1 VRRRHRRL
9 GRAVARGRADRCRR
23 DQGHHGLVIKVLIAG
38 AGIGGLTA
46 ALALLKRGI
55 DVDVYE
61 QAAELKE
68 VGAGVQL
75 SANGTRVLHLLGVG
89 EALAALSCEAAGKEV
104 RLWST
109 GQTWKLFDL
118 GAESIARYGF
128 PYLTV
133 YRPDLLAVLA
143 EAVRR
148 EKADAIHLGTK
159 CSAFTQAGRVKL
171 QAGNEQIE
179 GDALVG
185 ADGVHS
191 RIRQGLFG
199 SDKPTFTG
207 NIAWRGIAPMEKLPA
222 RMARLVGS
230 NWIGPGGHVVHYP
243 LRGGTLMNFVGLRER
258 ADWQIESWSTRGTTE
273 EVLADFRDWNEDVQ
287 ILIRSLAAPYKWAMM
302 VREPMPKWSVGR
314 VTLLGDACHSM
325 LPMLAQGAVMA
336 IEDGYILARCLSE
349 VPGVPA
355 ALSRYEEAR
364 RERTGKV
371 VEGSAANAQRFHNPQ
386 LADPAEAEKY
396 VEHEWNPARI
406 AERYEWLFRY
416 DVTQVPV

>member
-1 VRRRHRRL
+1 MR
-9 GRAVARGRADRCRR
+9 
-23 DQGHHGLVIKVLIAG
+23 VLIAG

-75 SANGTRVLHLLGVG
+75 SANGTRVLHLLGVAD
-89 EALAALSCEAAGKEV
+89 ALRALSCEAVGKEV

-109 GQTWKLFDL
+109 GETWKLFDL
-118 GAESIARYGF
+118 GAESIARYGH

-143 EAVRR
+143 DAVRR
-148 EKADAIHLGTK
+148 EKPDAIHLGAKVGGFAQSTD
-159 CSAFTQAGRVKL
+159 RVTLEK
-171 QAGNEQIE
+171 AT
-179 GDALVG
+179 GDALIG

-191 RIRQGLFG
+191 AIRQALFG
-199 SDKPTFTG
+199 ADKATFTG
-207 NIAWRGIAPMEKLPA
+207 NIAWRGIAPMDKLPS
-222 RMARLVGS
+222 RMARLVGT
-230 NWIGPGGHVVHYP
+230 NWIGPGGHIVHYP

-258 ADWQIESWSTRGTTE
+258 SDWQVESWSTKGTTE
-273 EVLADFRDWNEDVQ
+273 EVLADFHGWNEDVQ
-287 ILIRSLAAPYKWAMM
+287 TLIRNLSTPYKWAMM

-336 IEDGYILARCLSE
+336 IEDGYILARCLAE
-349 VPGVPA
+349 VADVPA

-364 RERTGKV
+364 RERTRKV
-371 VEGSAANAQRFHNPQ
+371 VEGSAANAKRFHNPK
-386 LADPAEAEKY
+386 LADPAEAKKY
-396 VEHEWNPARI
+396 VDREWEPGRI

>member
-1 VRRRHRRL
+1 MR
-9 GRAVARGRADRCRR
+9 
-23 DQGHHGLVIKVLIAG
+23 VLIAG

-75 SANGTRVLHLLGVG
+75 SANGTRVLHLLGVA
-89 EALAALSCEAAGKEV
+89 EALRALSCEAVGKEV

-109 GQTWKLFDL
+109 GETWKLFDL
-118 GAESIARYGF
+118 GAESVARYGF
-128 PYLTV
+128 PYFTV
-133 YRPDLLAVLA
+133 YRPDLLTVLS

-148 EKADAIHLGTK
+148 EKRDAIHLGTK
-159 CSAFTQAGRVKL
+159 VTGFTQGSRVKL
-171 QAGNEQIE
+171 RFDGGEAE
-179 GDALVG
+179 GDALIG

-191 RIRQGLFG
+191 RIRQALFG
-199 SDKPTFTG
+199 PDKPAFTG

-222 RMARLVGS
+222 RMARLVGT
-230 NWIGPGGHVVHYP
+230 NWIGPGGHIVHYP
-243 LRGGTLMNFVGLRER
+243 LRGGALMNFVGIRER
-258 ADWQIESWSTRGTTE
+258 SDWQTESWSTRGSTE
-273 EVLADFRDWNEDVQ
+273 EVLADFRGWNEDIQ
-287 ILIRSLAAPYKWAMM
+287 ALIRSLAAPYKWALM
-302 VREPMPKWSVGR
+302 VREPMPRWSAGR

-336 IEDGYILARCLSE
+336 IEDGYILARCLGE
-349 VPGVPA
+349 GGDVPG

-364 RERTGKV
+364 RERTRKV
-371 VEGSAANAQRFHNPQ
+371 VEGSAANAKRFHNPQ
-386 LADPAEAEKY
+386 LADPAEAKKY
-396 VEHEWNPARI
+396 VDREWDPSRV

-416 DVTQVPV
+416 DVTQVTI

>member
-1 VRRRHRRL
+1 MH
-9 GRAVARGRADRCRR
+9 
-23 DQGHHGLVIKVLIAG
+23 VLIAG

-61 QAAELKE
+61 QAGELKE

-89 EALAALSCEAAGKEV
+89 EALRALSCQAVAKEV
-104 RLWST
+104 RLWGT
-109 GQTWKLFDL
+109 GETWKLFDL

-133 YRPDLLAVLA
+133 YRPDLLTVLG

-148 EKADAIHLGTK
+148 EKADAIHLGTRVV
-159 CSAFTQAGRVKL
+159 AFDQDADRAVLKL
-171 QAGNEQIE
+171 EDGKSDG
-179 GDALVG
+179 GDALIG

-191 RIRQGLFG
+191 RLRQALFG
-199 SDKPTFTG
+199 PDRPAFTG

-222 RMARLVGS
+222 HMARLVGT
-230 NWIGPGGHVVHYP
+230 NWIGPGGHIVHYP
-243 LRGGTLMNFVGLRER
+243 LRGGTLMNFVGIRER
-258 ADWQIESWSTRGTTE
+258 SDWQTESWSTKGTSE
-273 EVLADFRDWNEDVQ
+273 EVLADFRGWHEDIQ
-287 ILIRSLAAPYKWAMM
+287 ALIRNLATPYKWALM
-302 VREPMPKWSVGR
+302 VREPMARWSIGR

-336 IEDGYILARCLSE
+336 IEDGYILARCLAE
-349 VPGVPA
+349 PGDVPW

-364 RERTGKV
+364 RERTRKV
-371 VEGSAANAQRFHNPQ
+371 VEGSAANAKRFHNPQ
-386 LADPAEAEKY
+386 LADPSEAKKY
-396 VEHEWNPARI
+396 VDREWEPGRI